1 MCAGLMRCDES
12 GNTIRYAG
20 LMRVYGAPLLTLGPV
35 SQMIPDARHEVAP
48 LALASRQKDR
58 DDAPFLPFLLP

>member
-1 MCAGLMRCDES
+1 
-12 GNTIRYAG
+12 
-20 LMRVYGAPLLTLGPV
+20 MRVYGAPLLTLSPV

-48 LALASRQKDR
+48 LAIASRKKGL